1 MTNFITVG
9 LSRKIEPVLNID
21 IKNIIMET
29 INPMSSRSLQ
39 YYVIARRWTS
49 DLEFFKIE
57 THFFEHLLD
66 DHFTQL
72 CNEEH
77 IDKLRAISK
86 KLTVLTHDEQQAG
99 ELLSNQLKHLELM
112 AEDVLPED
120 SDSLASTQ
128 VQLEYLR
135 TNLTREYREIK
146 KELFPL
152 ITSVIRKHRIFNQ

>member
-1 MTNFITVG
+1 
-9 LSRKIEPVLNID
+9 
-21 IKNIIMET
+21 MET
-29 INPMSSRSLQ
+29 INAMSSRSLQ

-57 THFFEHLLD
+57 THFFECLLD
-66 DHFTQL
+66 DHFSQL
-72 CNEEH
+72 CNDDH
-77 IDKLRAISK
+77 IDKLRAVSK
-86 KLTVLTHDEQQAG
+86 KLAVLTHDEQQAG
-99 ELLSNQLKHLELM
+99 ELLSNQLKQLELM
-112 AEDVLPED
+112 SEDILPED

-128 VQLEYLR
+128 VQLEYLM